1 MHTGQELGMILL
13 LFVVTVLMFSSL
25 EFAFEREGEVEAA
38 VARQRD
44 QVLYCT
50 VLYCTVL
57 YCTVLYCTAAGPG
70 LELLRLHL
78 VGPDDTHHRGLP
90 PAAQVGPT

>member
-1 MHTGQELGMILL
+1 MILL

-25 EFAFEREGEVEAA
+25 EFAFEREGEAEAT
-38 VARQRD
+38 VARPRD
-44 QVLYCT
+44 Q

-70 LELLRLHL
+70 VELLRLHL
-78 VGPDDTHHRGLP
+78 VGADDAHYRGLP

>member
-1 MHTGQELGMILL
+1 MILL

-25 EFAFEREGEVEAA
+25 EFAFEREGEVEAT

-44 QVLYCT
+44 QVLYCTVLYCT

-78 VGPDDTHHRGLP
+78 VGPDDAHHRGLP